1 METSLAFSELSESL
15 HAALSMAG
23 TIVSLEKD
31 LNEGG
36 YEDIMQMWIPQVG
49 EVFDFSEPQLTSGF
63 AMLLYFTNQVC

>member
-15 HAALSMAG
+15 HAASSMAG

-36 YEDIMQMWIPQVG
+36 YEDIMQM
-49 EVFDFSEPQLTSGF
+49 
-63 AMLLYFTNQVC
+63 